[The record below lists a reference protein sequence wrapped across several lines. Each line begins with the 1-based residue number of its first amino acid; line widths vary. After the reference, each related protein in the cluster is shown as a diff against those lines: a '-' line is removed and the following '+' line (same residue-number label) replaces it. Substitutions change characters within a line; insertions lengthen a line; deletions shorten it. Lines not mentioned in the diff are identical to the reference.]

1 MEAPLAEETWQ
12 GYLSEGEDKLLIM
25 AAGFDWNQPY
35 SCDEWSNAFGLT
47 YLMVDD
53 TDNEAWNIYGDGYI
67 PHNVVLDHN
76 MQVLYTNSGFNQNEI
91 IEAIDIGLSYVPRDL
106 DLDGIND
113 NIDNCN
119 DIYNPNQEDV
129 DLDGMGD
136 ACDPCDN
143 YNIFISGN
151 IDGGLVNGMP
161 NIDII
166 DVLNLVDIV
175 FQNEFGTCRSEIS
188 DINSD
193 NNVNMIDV
201 IFLIQGILFGD
212 L

>member
-12 GYLSEGEDKLLIM
+12 EYLSEGEDKLLIM

-35 SCDEWSNAFGLT
+35 NCEEWSNAFGLT

-53 TDNEAWNIYGDGYI
+53 SDNEAWNIYGDGYI

-136 ACDPCDN
+136 SCDPCDN

-151 IDGGLVNGMP
+151 IDGGLANGVP
-161 NIDII
+161 ILDIF

-175 FQNEFGTCRSEIS
+175 LQNEFGICSSEIS
-188 DINSD
+188 DLNSD

-201 IFLIQGILFGD
+201 IFLIQGILFDD

>member
-1 MEAPLAEETWQ
+1 
-12 GYLSEGEDKLLIM
+12 
-25 AAGFDWNQPY
+25 
-35 SCDEWSNAFGLT
+35 
-47 YLMVDD
+47 MVDD

-113 NIDNCN
+113 NIDNCK